1 MGGQHRRGCWLPSAT
16 YFLLVQKVGKNT
28 LKEENPFDWVSS
40 LKNLSFLNDQR
51 GSKKVRKAF
60 LHTPPKDA
68 GRESPLETRSFGAVR
83 DEAFRAAVRRRGT
96 ALLRSLCTGHGVS
109 SEVRCVGA

>member
-1 MGGQHRRGCWLPSAT
+1 MHRRECRLPSAT
-16 YFLLVQKVGKNT
+16 YFLLVQKVCKDT
-28 LKEENPFDWVSS
+28 LKEENPFEWVFS

-68 GRESPLETRSFGAVR
+68 GREAPLETRSFGAVR
-83 DEAFRAAVRRRGT
+83 VGASRKAVRQSGT
-96 ALLRSLCTGHGVS
+96 ALLRSLCTGHG
-109 SEVRCVGA
+109 A

>member
-60 LHTPPKDA
+60 LHTAPKDA
-68 GRESPLETRSFGAVR
+68 GSEAPLETRSFGAVR
-83 DEAFRAAVRRRGT
+83 VGGVCEAVRRSGT
-96 ALLRSLCTGHGVS
+96 AALRWLFTGHGIS
-109 SEVRCVGA
+109 SLVRCVGA